1 MAKNTQRPG
10 PKGPSGT
17 APRSLGV
24 MRADRELASLTTVFI
39 EWYDDGSEPGLVD
52 EARVALK
59 VFTAALGGY
68 FDADPAATATA
79 YRAEVLAAALDRL
92 INSTADVDVVDH
104 AVRSARIFTL
114 FLEDTGRWTGTEED
128 LEELYLLFDEVETL
142 ASELPEIPEEHIP
155 DIEPAAQL
163 EALAELPLV
172 AAAGSILR
180 WLGDGKDLDEDL
192 MPTAEDEEDAAA
204 ALAADGAVALPVD
217 QLLAVLEVSGL
228 VSIDAESGQVTP
240 TEEAADFGT
249 EDASDESR
257 LAAYAALAVAY
268 YWIAVTAF
276 SPELPLLQDSSELL
290 AVVLVAGA
298 SPTPPTV
305 EDLLASSDGVGES
318 ADDVVAVTHGRL
330 LELAQ
335 AGLVDLAEAD
345 GASGAITIPRELVP
359 LLAEALD
366 RAAEEP
372 ED

>member
-1 MAKNTQRPG
+1 MAKNIQRPG

-39 EWYDDGSEPGLVD
+39 EWYDDGTEPGLVE

-68 FDADPAATATA
+68 FDSDPDATATA
-79 YRAEVLAAALDRL
+79 YRAEQLALALDRL
-92 INSTADVDVVDH
+92 ITSTSDADVVDH

-114 FLEDTGRWTGTEED
+114 FLEDTGRWTGTEDE
-128 LEELYLLFDEVETL
+128 LEELYLLFDEVESL

-163 EALAELPLV
+163 EVLAELPLV
-172 AAAGSILR
+172 RAAGSILR
-180 WLGDGKDLDEDL
+180 WLGDGKDLDEEL
-192 MPTAEDEEDAAA
+192 MPTDEDEEAAAA

-228 VSIDAESGQVTP
+228 VGIDAESGRVAP

-249 EDASDESR
+249 EAASDESR
-257 LAAYAALAVAY
+257 LAAYAGLAVAY

-276 SPELPLLQDSSELL
+276 SPDLPLLQDSSELL
-290 AVVLVAGA
+290 AVVLVAAA

-345 GASGAITIPRELVP
+345 GASGAITIAPALVP

-366 RAAEEP
+366 RAAEDP
-372 ED
+372 GL

>member
-1 MAKNTQRPG
+1 MAKNNQRTG
-10 PKGPSGT
+10 AKGPSGT
-17 APRSLGV
+17 APRSLGA
-24 MRADRELASLTTVFI
+24 MRADRELAGLTTLFI
-39 EWYDDGSEPGLVD
+39 EWYDDGSEPGLAE

-68 FDADPAATATA
+68 FDSDPAASATA
-79 YRAEVLAAALDRL
+79 YRAELLAVVLDRL
-92 INSTADVDVVDH
+92 ITSTSDDDVVDH

-114 FLEDTGRWTGTEED
+114 FLEDTGRWTGTEEE
-128 LEELYLLFDEVETL
+128 LEELYRLFDEVESM
-142 ASELPEIPEEHIP
+142 ASDLPEIPEEHIP

-163 EALAELPLV
+163 EVLAKLPLV

-180 WLGDGKDLDEDL
+180 WLGDGKDLDEEL
-192 MPTAEDEEDAAA
+192 MPTALDEEAAAA
-204 ALAADGAVALPVD
+204 ALAADGAAALPVD

-228 VSIDAESGQVTP
+228 VSIDAETRRAVP
-240 TEEAADFGT
+240 TGEAAEFGT
-249 EDASDESR
+249 EAASDESR
-257 LAAYAALAVAY
+257 RAAYAALAVAY

-276 SPELPLLQDSSELL
+276 SPDLPLLQDSSELL
-290 AVVLVAGA
+290 AVVLVAAA

-345 GASGAITIPRELVP
+345 GASGPITLAPALVP

-366 RAAEEP
+366 RAAEEG
-372 ED
+372 